1 MAELSIFP
9 ALLKPFPK
17 WKVKSLLRFSD
28 DGSLALRKEREKKK
42 EPTVQGVFRANKAGF
57 GFLHVDEN
65 EDDMFIGRNDVG
77 YAIDGDTVEVVVKKP
92 ADRLKGTAAEAKVVA
107 IVDRSLK
114 TAVGTFILDDDKPK
128 YAGYIRSKN
137 QKIQQKSISKKNLL
151 CLKALK
157 SSRLILINTP
167 HAGTII
173 L

>member
-1 MAELSIFP
+1 MMAVW
-9 ALLKPFPK
+9 LLEKS
-17 WKVKSLLRFSD
+17 VK
-28 DGSLALRKEREKKK
+28 RKR
-42 EPTVQGVFRANKAGF
+42 TYCSGCFRANKAGF

-137 QKIQQKSISKKNLL
+137 QKIQQKSISKRT
-151 CLKALK
+151 CCA
-157 SSRLILINTP
+157 
-167 HAGTII
+167 
-173 L
+173 